1 MANYEIQIKQRIN
14 ADNETYE
21 NLYPTVPPAVSE
33 QITKNAQDISA
44 LKNKA
49 LQAKPNQKI
58 YYNAAGGEIPVTI
71 KDTDLLKYSCVVATV
86 KTADGKIINTVPMYF
101 NGNTA
106 NGFASEWGDT
116 SIKCVVNVSRRQPDD
131 TGATGLVGVF
141 PPSGGGVYGSLIAL
155 IGVI

>member
-1 MANYEIQIKQRIN
+1 MANYEIQIKQRVN

-33 QITKNAQDISA
+33 QIRKNAQDISA

-71 KDTDLLKYSCVVATV
+71 KDTDLLKYSCVVATA
-86 KTADGKIINTVPMYF
+86 KTTDGKIINTVPMYF